1 METNNNSLVKID
13 RAAQCPA
20 LQLSQKE
27 FLTQFNPDQCAE
39 KFKAD
44 IIPLDC
50 AKHQDLPLLSDISK
64 QYGREILITYIYV
77 WITNT
82 LDYFGKKYPDNN
94 VIKTC
99 ISDCLKGREYLN
111 IADVNMIFSD
121 LRRTASDVNMP
132 RFVKAFADYASERA
146 ASYYES
152 QLRKDDVL
160 KKHGYMPKEMS
171 ESETLKKLN
180 ESVIEYQ
187 MQEAERKARLELVE
201 LNQNYRLSEAIK
213 HFKQNVYGNAK
224 TTNKNNHDS

>member
-1 METNNNSLVKID
+1 MSNNSLVKVD
-13 RAAQCPA
+13 RAAQIPA

-27 FLTQFNPDQCAE
+27 FLTAYNPDQCAE
-39 KFKAD
+39 QFKTD
-44 IIPLDC
+44 LIPLDC
-50 AKHQDLPLLSDISK
+50 ARRQDLPLLADISR
-64 QYGREILITYIYV
+64 QYGREVLITYIYI

-146 ASYYES
+146 ASYYEN
-152 QLRKDDVL
+152 QLRKDDVI
-160 KKHGYMPKEMS
+160 KKHGYMPKEVQDI
-171 ESETLKKLN
+171 EKKLA
-180 ESVIEYQ
+180 ETVIEYQ
-187 MQEAERKARLELVE
+187 MQEAQRKAHLELVE
-201 LNQNYRLSEAIK
+201 LEHDYRLS
-213 HFKQNVYGNAK
+213 NAMK
-224 TTNKNNHDS
+224 IIRTSK

>member
-1 METNNNSLVKID
+1 
-13 RAAQCPA
+13 
-20 LQLSQKE
+20 
-27 FLTQFNPDQCAE
+27 
-39 KFKAD
+39 
-44 IIPLDC
+44 
-50 AKHQDLPLLSDISK
+50 
-64 QYGREILITYIYV
+64 
-77 WITNT
+77 
-82 LDYFGKKYPDNN
+82 
-94 VIKTC
+94 
-99 ISDCLKGREYLN
+99 
-111 IADVNMIFSD
+111 
-121 LRRTASDVNMP
+121 MP

-213 HFKQNVYGNAK
+213 HFKQNAYGNAK

>member
-1 METNNNSLVKID
+1 METNSNSLVKVD
-13 RAAQCPA
+13 RAAQIPA
-20 LQLSQKE
+20 LQLSKKE
-27 FLTQFNPDQCAE
+27 FLTQFNPDQCTE
-39 KFKAD
+39 RFKAD

-50 AKHQDLPLLSDISK
+50 AKRQDLPLLADISR
-64 QYGREILITYIYV
+64 QYGREVLITYIYV

-132 RFVKAFADYASERA
+132 RFVKAFADYAAERA
-146 ASYYES
+146 ASYYEN

-171 ESETLKKLN
+171 ESEIQKKLN

-187 MQEAERKARLELVE
+187 MQDAERKARLELVE
-201 LNQNYRLSEAIK
+201 LNQNYHLHEVLKMAK
-213 HFKQNVYGNAK
+213 KKQTY
-224 TTNKNNHDS
+224 